1 MNLRNRRTAILALA
15 ALSLALAGCSLFA
28 PDETALQAPAPD
40 WGTADFSTYVA
51 LGNSLTGG
59 YQSGALYAEAQE
71 RSFPSLLA
79 EAMVTPFEQPLIASP
94 GYYDAEHDSG
104 LPVGH
109 LQVTFDDAGDAV
121 LGPTPWSGGAPAL
134 LNAGLT
140 LPYNNLGVPG
150 ALTVDLLQATDAATS
165 AGGENTYFDMI
176 LRNADIDWTALGAP
190 AADLTP
196 LGQALMLQPTFM
208 TVWIG
213 NNEILGAA
221 TAGNGTPLVDAPT
234 FSFLYDQ
241 LIDAL
246 VANVPNKAIVLANVP
261 PVTAVPFFTT
271 VPWFVL
277 DADQNPVDGDPGTA
291 GIQFIGLIAAD
302 KAPTYQLE
310 SGDLVTI
317 KLLSY
322 DSEPDGTPDL
332 EQGMGIPDAVLIGAL
347 MAQGM
352 SQSEAEAALPVAFP
366 HHAEPI
372 PGALTLV
379 ADEVTSILAATTAYN
394 DAIAARAADD
404 DLPVVD
410 AYAILA
416 DVAANGWT
424 FDEETYT
431 AEFVTGGLFS
441 LDGVHPSSV
450 GYVRVAQAFIDV
462 INDTWGSTLALPS
475 VPILPRAES
484 PQLAGKLHVDLPS
497 TLQP

>member
-15 ALSLALAGCSLFA
+15 ALILALAGCSLFA
-28 PDETALQAPAPD
+28 PDETALMAPAPD
-40 WGTADFSTYVA
+40 WGSADFTTYVA

-59 YQSGALYAEAQE
+59 YQSGALYADAQE
-71 RSFPSLLA
+71 QSFTSLLA
-79 EAMVTPFEQPLIASP
+79 TAMGTPFEQPLIAAP

-109 LQVTFDDAGDAV
+109 LQVTFDDVGDAV
-121 LGPTPWSGGAPAL
+121 LGPTPWSGGPPAL

-150 ALTVDLLQATDAATS
+150 ALTVDLLQATDAASS
-165 AGGENTYFDMI
+165 AGGANTYFDMI
-176 LRNADIDWTALGAP
+176 LRNADIDWSVLGAP

-196 LGQALMLQPTFM
+196 VEQALLLQPTFM

-221 TAGNGTPLVDAPT
+221 TAGVGTPLVDAAT
-234 FSFLYDQ
+234 FGFLYDQ
-241 LIDAL
+241 LLDAL
-246 VANVPNKAIVLANVP
+246 VANVPGKAIVVANIP
-261 PVTAVPFFTT
+261 PVTAVPYFTT

-277 DADQNPVDGDPGTA
+277 DPDQNPVDGDPGSS
-291 GIQFIGLIAAD
+291 GIQFVGLLAED
-302 KAPTYQLE
+302 KAPSYQLE

-332 EQGMGIPDAVLIGAL
+332 EQGMGIPDPVLIAAL

-366 HHAEPI
+366 HHGELI
-372 PGALTLV
+372 PGSLTLV
-379 ADEVTSILAATTAYN
+379 ADEAASILDATLAFN
-394 DAIAARAADD
+394 DIISARAAEDT
-404 DLPVVD
+404 LAVVD
-410 AYAILA
+410 TYAVLA

-424 FDEETYT
+424 FGEEVYT
-431 AEFVTGGLFS
+431 SEFVTGGLFS
-441 LDGVHPSSV
+441 LDGVHPSAI
-450 GYVRVAQAFIDV
+450 GYVRVAQAFMDV
-462 INDTWGSTLALPS
+462 INTRWGAALTLPS
-475 VPILPRAES
+475 VPLLPRTTLPPVA
-484 PQLAGKLHVDLPS
+484 KLQIDLPADA
-497 TLQP
+497 QP